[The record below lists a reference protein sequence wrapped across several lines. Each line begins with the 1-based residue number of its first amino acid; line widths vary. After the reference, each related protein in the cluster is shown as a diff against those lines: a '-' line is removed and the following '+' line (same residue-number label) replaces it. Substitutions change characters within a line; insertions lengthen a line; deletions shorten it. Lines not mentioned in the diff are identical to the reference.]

1 MAAAVIRQAFV
12 IAALAL
18 AAVRGVIAPGLMIAV
33 NPTDG
38 VQIVLC
44 SAHGD
49 DERFVLTA
57 DGELIP
63 ESELPAGEALDD
75 LCPFA
80 AAPHAFAA
88 VAPLILAAPLAFA
101 ERAQTILPVSVSVG
115 RGLAAPPPPALAPPL
130 SR

>member
-1 MAAAVIRQAFV
+1 MTVTVFRQAFV
-12 IAALAL
+12 IVALAL

-33 NPTDG
+33 NPAEG
-38 VQIVLC
+38 LQIVLC

-57 DGELIP
+57 DGDLVP
-63 ESELPAGEALDD
+63 ESELPAGESLDD

-80 AAPHAFAA
+80 SAPHAFAA
-88 VAPLILAAPLAFA
+88 VAPLIFAAPLVFI
-101 ERAQTILPVSVSVG
+101 ERAEAILPASVSIG

>member
-1 MAAAVIRQAFV
+1 MTVTGFRQAFV
-12 IAALAL
+12 IVALAL
-18 AAVRGVIAPGLMIAV
+18 AAMRGLIAPGLMIAV
-33 NPTDG
+33 NPAEG
-38 VQIVLC
+38 LQIVLC

-57 DGELIP
+57 DGDLVP
-63 ESELPAGEALDD
+63 ESELPAGESLDD

-80 AAPHAFAA
+80 AAPLAFAA
-88 VAPLILAAPLAFA
+88 VAPLIFAAPLVFI
-101 ERAQTILPVSVSVG
+101 ERAEAILPASVSIG